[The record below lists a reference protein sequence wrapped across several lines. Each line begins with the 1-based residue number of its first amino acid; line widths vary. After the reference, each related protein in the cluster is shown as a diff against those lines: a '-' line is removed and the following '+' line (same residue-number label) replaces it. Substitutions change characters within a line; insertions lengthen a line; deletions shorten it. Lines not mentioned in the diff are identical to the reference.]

1 MSIKEIRK
9 KLDEISKIL
18 DQIENPEIKD
28 FSEQIIDFMNNELG
42 TNYRRES
49 KITIKFIKARLAEG
63 YKLDDFKRVILN
75 KKRSW
80 FNSQMQS
87 YLRPQTLFGSKFEA
101 YLNETDPE
109 QELADKLN
117 NILTQGKK
125 EYQNAQEL

>member
-28 FSEQIIDFMNNELG
+28 VSEQIIDFMNNELG

-49 KITIKFIKARLAEG
+49 KTTIKFIKARLSEG

-80 FNSQMQS
+80 LNSPMQG

-101 YLNETDPE
+101 YLNESDPE

-117 NILTQGKK
+117 NILAQGKK